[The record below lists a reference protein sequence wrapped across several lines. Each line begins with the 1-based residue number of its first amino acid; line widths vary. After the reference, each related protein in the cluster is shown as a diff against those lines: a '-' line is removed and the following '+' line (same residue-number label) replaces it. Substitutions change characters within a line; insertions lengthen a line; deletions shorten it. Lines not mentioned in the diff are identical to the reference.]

1 MRRTGSE
8 GWREKS
14 LQKTEVTDGGLRGSF
29 YQASAGRRRAI
40 IYLGGSEGGVPFAS
54 HEERLQPLL
63 DLGHPVLCLAYFGV
77 DGLPPSLERI
87 PLEYF
92 ERAFDWLSRQP
103 DAISEYA
110 IIGGSKGGEL
120 ALLLGSRYSQVKAV
134 VASVPSHVVWQGIP
148 NGFPKSPLGSSWSYA
163 GKSLPFVP
171 IRFSPAL
178 MIGLITSR
186 FRKAYERAL
195 LNKKRVAQATIPVE
209 GIGGPV
215 LLISGREDTLWPSTP
230 MCEQVVSR
238 LTASRF
244 PFPYQHVAL
253 ESGHGVQSVDTFWPI
268 VTDFLQEHFL

>member
-1 MRRTGSE
+1 M
-8 GWREKS
+8 
-14 LQKTEVTDGGLRGSF
+14 QKQEVTEGGLRANF
-29 YQASAGRRRAI
+29 YQACATRRRVI
-40 IYLGGSEGGVPFAS
+40 IYLGGSEGGMPFVS
-54 HEERLQPLL
+54 REERLQPLL

-92 ERAFDWLSRQP
+92 ERALDWLSRQP
-103 DAISEYA
+103 DIINEYA
-110 IIGGSKGGEL
+110 IIGCSKGGEL
-120 ALLLGSRYSQVKAV
+120 ALLLASRYTQVKAV

-148 NGFPKSPLGSSWSYA
+148 NGFPRFPLGSSWSYA
-163 GKSLPFVP
+163 GKNLPFVP

-178 MIGLITSR
+178 IAGLMTSR

-209 GIGGPV
+209 KIGGPV

-238 LTASRF
+238 LSANRF
-244 PFPYQHVAL
+244 AFPYRHVVM
-253 ESGHGVQSVDTFWPI
+253 ESGHGVESVEGFWPT
-268 VTDFLQEHFL
+268 VTAYLEEHFL